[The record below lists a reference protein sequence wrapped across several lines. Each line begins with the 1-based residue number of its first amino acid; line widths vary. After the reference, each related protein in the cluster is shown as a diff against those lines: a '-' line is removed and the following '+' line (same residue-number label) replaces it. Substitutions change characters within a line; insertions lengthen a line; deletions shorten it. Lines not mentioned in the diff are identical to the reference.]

1 MKQRIINERQE
12 YTPEQIVNQG
22 LVPLFRK
29 FEQGFRQ
36 YTAEILGFE
45 NRYQTANFNRYIGCL
60 ERACHAAETLSPHY
74 DLGIGIAKKGIWLSY
89 IFSLYGLST
98 NDILVVRTGDT
109 IRFSMPLTQ
118 LYKKDVLGKRV
129 IIFDNDLVTGKT
141 IERVAQGI
149 LDEGAQ
155 QTDLLLVY
163 GNTRLSP
170 VYFEQIKHDFRNK
183 PKIVGKTSAGDIVIN
198 TKSEVPNVIT
208 YLFSLEKDFNS
219 SRKNLAKLAELLEVD
234 LNEKT

>member
-1 MKQRIINERQE
+1 MNQRIINERQE
-12 YTPEQIVNQG
+12 YTSEQIINQR

-60 ERACHAAETLSPHY
+60 ERACHAAETLSLQY
-74 DLGIGIAKKGIWLSY
+74 DVGIGIAKKGIWLSY

-98 NDILVVRTGDT
+98 HDILVFRTGDT
-109 IRFSMPLTQ
+109 TRFTMPLTP
-118 LYKKDVLGKRV
+118 LYKKDVFGKRV

-141 IERVAQGI
+141 IERVAQGM

-163 GNTRLSP
+163 GNTRISP
-170 VYFEQIKHDFRNK
+170 TYFGQIKHNFRNK
-183 PKIVGKTSAGDIVIN
+183 PKVVGRTITEDIVIN
-198 TKSEVPNVIT
+198 TKAEVPDSIT
-208 YLFSLEKDFNS
+208 CLFTLEKDFNP
-219 SRKNLAKLAELLEVD
+219 SRKHLTKLAKMLEVE
-234 LNEKT
+234 LYEKA